1 MDPLSITVSVSSLLM
16 VAAKVVKSIS
26 DVRDRYKDAAFMLA
40 SIASEVAVIH
50 ASLAHLQNSMLADVQ
65 TLASRLTPQITSI
78 FDTGLLG
85 CALALSVLDDEV
97 QGLVQ
102 GADLTEGVSAKKK
115 MQYALDPDRLKELL
129 TQIRGQQIAITLL
142 LTTFQK

>member
-1 MDPLSITVSVSSLLM
+1 MDPLSITVFVSSLLM

-65 TLASRLTPQITSI
+65 TLASRLTPQNNINLRYRI
-78 FDTGLLG
+78 ARV
-85 CALALSVLDDEV
+85 CP
-97 QGLVQ
+97 
-102 GADLTEGVSAKKK
+102 GAFYSLMMK
-115 MQYALDPDRLKELL
+115 
-129 TQIRGQQIAITLL
+129 
-142 LTTFQK
+142 